1 MFSGVIGTPLSYLG
15 NFELARVP
23 DLFDV
28 TPAPNELDPFHDS
41 NMFTTINPVW

>member
-1 MFSGVIGTPLSYLG
+1 MYSGVIGTSLSYLG

-28 TPAPNELDPFHDS
+28 APVANVDDPFHDS
-41 NMFTTINPVW
+41 NMFSTINPVW